1 MKRHAALQALSREH
15 HIALVAAQRLRRA
28 TVDDAEQVR
37 REFLEFWHQHGARHF
52 RVEEDVLLPMF
63 ATHSDPADERIA
75 RMLLDHVR
83 IRAAALA
90 LERHTP
96 ADVATLHALGDE
108 LARHVRLEERDIFPM
123 IESALSPAAA
133 EELVTAVQ
141 AAELGE

>member
-1 MKRHAALQALSREH
+1 M
-15 HIALVAAQRLRRA
+15 
-28 TVDDAEQVR
+28 R
-37 REFLEFWHQHGARHF
+37 REFLEFWHRHGARHF

-83 IRAAALA
+83 IRAAALT
-90 LERHTP
+90 LERHDA

-141 AAELGE
+141 AAEHGE